1 MLLITII
8 LVVNP
13 LQILVKKEPQ
23 RAMKDG
29 VKLFTKKYWSLYIYF
44 EILERGKVN
53 KQAGREAETQSR

>member
-1 MLLITII
+1 MLLITTII
-8 LVVNP
+8 LVV
-13 LQILVKKEPQ
+13 QILVKKEPQ

-44 EILERGKVN
+44 GILERGKVN